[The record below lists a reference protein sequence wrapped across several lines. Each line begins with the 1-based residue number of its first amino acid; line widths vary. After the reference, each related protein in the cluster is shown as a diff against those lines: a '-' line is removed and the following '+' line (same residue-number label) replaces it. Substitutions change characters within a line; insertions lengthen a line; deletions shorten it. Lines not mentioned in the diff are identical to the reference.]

1 MGTSEEVDNWLRHI
15 GRQIGHDL
23 SFDGDGN
30 CGFAFGDGLVGVVT
44 VPAGSDDLLFY
55 STVATLPSV
64 DRESM
69 LERILRLNLHAT
81 ATGGGSLGLEPDSD
95 DVVLSQRWPWKM
107 VGPENF
113 GTLLGNFIALAMQLK
128 TSLAPAGAVPPVES
142 RQTSDLLLNLQ
153 WRA

>member
-1 MGTSEEVDNWLRHI
+1 MTCRSTAMGTAALLLATASSAWSQCLRDRI
-15 GRQIGHDL
+15 D
-23 SFDGDGN
+23 
-30 CGFAFGDGLVGVVT
+30 
-44 VPAGSDDLLFY
+44 PPFY
-55 STVATLPSV
+55 STVATLLSV

-81 ATGGGSLGLEPDSD
+81 ATGGGSLD
-95 DVVLSQRWPWKM
+95 LSQIAM
-107 VGPENF
+107 TLCCHSAGPGKWSDRDF

-128 TSLAPAGAVPPVES
+128 TSLAPAGAVPPVDS